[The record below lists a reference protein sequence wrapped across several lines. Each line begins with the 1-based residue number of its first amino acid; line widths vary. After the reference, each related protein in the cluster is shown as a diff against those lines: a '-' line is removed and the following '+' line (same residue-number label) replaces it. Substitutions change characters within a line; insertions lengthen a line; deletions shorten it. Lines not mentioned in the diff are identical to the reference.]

1 MGMGQYYDRV
11 RDNRWGILKFLIYA
25 VIGIVVLLAVGVPVY
40 YFFFKKKKLR
50 VSVKYTDPSSKEKTW
65 SVDLEADD
73 NEDDDTQIMK
83 GKKKLADGGN
93 DFEVT
98 LHKTKDAENDSATY
112 WQLKINE
119 ISDSG
124 QGIKVLANAKNDP
137 RCKLSFL
144 CFLVNSPS
152 KKVSFLKA
160 METDPVESGW
170 AASGAGSAV
179 GALIAKSPISIKW
192 V

>member
-1 MGMGQYYDRV
+1 MGQYYDRV

-50 VSVKYTDPSSKEKTW
+50 VSVKYTGEAGAEKTW

-83 GKKKLADGGN
+83 GKKKIVSDGD

-98 LHKTKDAENDSATY
+98 LHKKKDAENDVSDY
-112 WQLKINE
+112 WQLKINRVTDN
-119 ISDSG
+119 SPPG
-124 QGIKVLANAKNDP
+124 PQVLANAKNDP

-160 METDPVESGW
+160 DPSGW
-170 AASGAGSAV
+170 AASGAGTAV
-179 GALIAKSPISIKW
+179 GALIDKSPISIKW